1 MLNELLA
8 KLDAVTAEAKTL
20 LADAKTA
27 ADVENAK
34 NKLTGRNGALTALA
48 PMMGKIAKE
57 DKPTAGK
64 AFNEAKNTVQA
75 MIEEARERLGASKVS
90 AEAVVSVRP
99 STNAARFSA
108 EWDSSLRKVLKSR
121 R

>member
-1 MLNELLA
+1 MLKELLA
-8 KLDAVTAEAKTL
+8 ELDAVTAEAKAL

-48 PMMGKIAKE
+48 PMMGRIAKE
-57 DKPTAGK
+57 DKPVAGK

-75 MIEEARERLGASKVS
+75 MIEEARERLGTSKVS
-90 AEAVVSVRP
+90 AEAIDVTLPGRRWPIGLKHPVSQ
-99 STNAARFSA
+99 TID
-108 EWDSSLRKVLKSR
+108 E
-121 R
+121 